1 MAPTFSLSKLKNMNQ
16 TITLA
21 EAILVSITT
30 VLVWAFIKTILEYI
44 DEAAKKRELPPKK
57 FDNRPIAKYHK
68 DLWYGDE
75 SQDEVLR
82 MLEEVL
88 YGK

>member
-1 MAPTFSLSKLKNMNQ
+1 MNQ

-21 EAILVSITT
+21 EAILVSIAT
-30 VLVWAFIKTILEYI
+30 VLIWAFIKTVLEYI
-44 DEAAKKRELPPKK
+44 EESVKEKKLPLPRHTKRSVK
-57 FDNRPIAKYHK
+57 EYHSH
-68 DLWYGDE
+68 LWYGDE

-88 YGK
+88 GK